1 MGINLPGLITQ
12 LISFAILVFLLTRFL
27 YKPVVKLLDERAEK
41 IKKGLS
47 DAETA
52 SKGAEEAASKI
63 EEELSQARLEGKKL
77 VEAAREASNQ
87 LREDEKEKI
96 AVEISQMMEKAK
108 KEINSERDSAILE
121 LKNRFGELVVDA
133 AGKVIEAFGNFVVSG
148 NYVVG
153 IFVFVILVI
162 II

>member
-52 SKGAEEAASKI
+52 SKGAEEAASKN

-133 AGKVIEAFGNFVVSG
+133 AGKVIEKEIDEKSHSELITKA
-148 NYVVG
+148 
-153 IFVFVILVI
+153 LEEKAL
-162 II
+162 

>member
-47 DAETA
+47 DAESA

-133 AGKVIEAFGNFVVSG
+133 AGKVIEKEIDEKSHSELITKA
-148 NYVVG
+148 
-153 IFVFVILVI
+153 LEEKAL
-162 II
+162 

>member
-77 VEAAREASNQ
+77 FEASREASNQ

-133 AGKVIEAFGNFVVSG
+133 AGKVIEKEIDEKSHSELITKA
-148 NYVVG
+148 
-153 IFVFVILVI
+153 LEEKAL
-162 II
+162 